1 MMNSRPSQPF
11 SVSTSRLL
19 KKKDAAAYCS
29 MSAPTFDK
37 VCPVQPLILT
47 VGGSPIRR
55 YDKVDIDRWIDS
67 CSGLNDNSPRSKDEI
82 LNSLDS

>member
-1 MMNSRPSQPF
+1 MNSRPSQ
-11 SVSTSRLL
+11 SNMTYTSRLL

-37 VCPVQPLILT
+37 ICPVQPLILT
-47 VGGSPIRR
+47 AGGSPIRR
-55 YDKVDIDRWIDS
+55 YDKVDIDRWINS
-67 CSGLNDNSPRSKDEI
+67 LNGLNDNSRRSKDEI

>member
-1 MMNSRPSQPF
+1 MNSSPSQ
-11 SVSTSRLL
+11 SYMVSTSRLL

-29 MSAPTFDK
+29 LSAPTFGK

-47 VGGSPIRR
+47 AGRSSVQR
-55 YDKVDIDRWIDS
+55 YDKLDIDRWINS
-67 CSGLNDNSPRSKDEI
+67 LNGLNDNSHRSKEEI